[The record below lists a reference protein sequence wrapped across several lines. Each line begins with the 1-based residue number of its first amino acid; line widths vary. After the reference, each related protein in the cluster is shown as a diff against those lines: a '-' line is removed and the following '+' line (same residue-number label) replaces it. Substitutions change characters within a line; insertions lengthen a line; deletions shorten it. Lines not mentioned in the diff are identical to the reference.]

1 MKSNV
6 DYYTSRTMNKGKTTV
21 YCGFSGINNAYFV
34 WRQDGDIMGNLL
46 IHNEHDRAL
55 EDFNDR
61 VEFARQMGV
70 LDL

>member
-6 DYYTSRTMNKGKTTV
+6 DYYCHRTMNKGKTTV
-21 YCGFSGINNAYFV
+21 YCGFSGINDAYLV
-34 WRQDGDIMGNLL
+34 WRQDGNITGNLL
-46 IHNEHDRAL
+46 IHNEHDQAL

-70 LDL
+70 LD

>member
-6 DYYTSRTMNKGKTTV
+6 DYYCHRTMNKGKTTV
-21 YCGFSGINNAYFV
+21 YCGFSGINNAYLV
-34 WRQDGDIMGNLL
+34 WRQDGNITGNLL
-46 IHNEHDRAL
+46 IHSEHDQAL

-70 LDL
+70 LD